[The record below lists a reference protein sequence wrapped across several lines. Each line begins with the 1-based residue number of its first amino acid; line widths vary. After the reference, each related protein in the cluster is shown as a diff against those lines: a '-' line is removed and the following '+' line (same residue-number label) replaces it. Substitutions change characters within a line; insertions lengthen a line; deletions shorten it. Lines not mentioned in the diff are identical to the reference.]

1 MLTGDFN
8 TPRHKVYDGGFTF
21 SYPDRTFSGSF
32 DLSIPGPF
40 YRGNVSI
47 GWSANDAIDFSFDS
61 GTILNATKTIWLISH
76 LRTPFEGWHH
86 NAFDSHLAYARNYLS
101 TNASVLWANKQRL
114 GLGLLTDFDWTD
126 PNVRLESKLFV
137 NSTVK
142 DVPTIDAFFKHTQ
155 NLSNYDTDVSL
166 RHTIY
171 NEKPNVYAV
180 KSNWQLHLSELHRN
194 ISGSVALRSPT
205 KGYTKGALVTKFSL
219 SSKKMLHGAA
229 DVELE
234 GRKFTLAVAGTVKKI
249 TNCMLEMNVTT
260 PIEKYRNIKG
270 RFGLIDRNRHIVAE
284 LRAPNAALGIE
295 IKFAVQ
301 AINDFDIIFNVETP
315 IASLEKAMLVAKL
328 HSDVIDF
335 RGGLNK
341 FVLGYVAVS
350 RKVSLQDF
358 EYSWKVYTPL
368 PKFEESSLVVK
379 YVQRKMVDLEV
390 MLKFAAKKLGV
401 VIDGK
406 PKQKFIRLP
415 RISSFQ
421 FESRLADEFDR
432 FSSHFAAL
440 NGDGDAS
447 DSSSGESS
455 EEDAVSAE
463 DDWNIAGH
471 MELDTIVWP
480 TISGNLDIE
489 DIAGEDYI
497 VSGNL
502 ILPLGTIEFRD
513 QLYFPDYMNVQNSLR
528 VISPY
533 AAVREIELLYSH
545 TVEFGQYYISALELF
560 YKNDS
565 RWIELGYTSNYT
577 KQTDDAD
584 LKTHEIDVNFLLP
597 FETLPRIS
605 FAGSLELEETV
616 MRANVSG
623 RTIDTYLSL
632 AGSVENDV
640 NFIDVNVGLKI
651 DAPLVPNYGLKVF
664 FKRDLSDIE
673 NMIDVGFEENQNGTS
688 KARMESVWHIESS
701 NYVKFNSKFSTN
713 VFPLAAVETSVFL
726 NRTAN
731 LQAALDLSYVSY
743 TRRSAAFHASITR
756 RNEQLNVE
764 VQTPM
769 ADYANITMI
778 GSLSPISRQS
788 GRYNLA
794 GKLYRNHEI
803 YNVDGTMTITSDFPV
818 EVDLQLKPVSR
829 NAIGFLTYSLR
840 NSGVGYGKSLQFK
853 VMEGNT
859 YFEVM
864 GSLNIYSKLNWN
876 LEGSINTSP
885 GLLSRKLDHNRC
897 ELKAS
902 LRPDNSGRLITMS
915 RLQTPWRQLGID
927 LVTMNGSASIAGHT
941 GDARVAY
948 DFSLTNGT
956 VQCAWTFVMFENM
969 NVLLDIVSN
978 RIESEPKSLGIG
990 IRYVNP
996 GRNSQRMT
1004 FGGSFAIDSKWRLET
1019 NGSVVAI
1026 NKNDISGNLALRLP
1040 EPLADV
1046 HRFSG
1051 HFDGDLLASPLK
1063 SFMCEANYESEKTR
1077 KRFLSRAQYRNV
1089 TDLQALLRA
1098 QWGLDT
1104 KLDTFESNLQMLR
1117 KGRRREVSAKVQT
1130 PLYKEDTITASGSYD
1145 DVDSYHLMRYVF
1157 KVAVRP
1163 FQLCLHSKTVFR
1175 IFSGTINYPASHQ
1188 IANTDIKFSSIS
1200 NLNGFLNCSTP
1211 FKALNWLQTDLN
1223 YTTTG

>member
-1 MLTGDFN
+1 MIRKRYALIDFHIFFSLHSLLNWIILFASQLVLTADLN
-8 TPRHKVYDGGFTF
+8 TPKHKVYDGGFTF

-32 DLSIPGPF
+32 DLSVPGPL
-40 YRGNVSI
+40 YRGNLSI
-47 GWSANDAIDFSFDS
+47 GWSANDAIAFSFDS
-61 GTILNATKTIWLISH
+61 GTLLIGTKTIWLISH
-76 LRTPFEGWHH
+76 LRTPFDGWHR
-86 NAFDSHLAYARNYLS
+86 NSFDSHLVYAPNFLS
-101 TNASVLWANKQRL
+101 TNASVLWANTQRL
-114 GLGLLTDFDWTD
+114 GLGLLTDFDYAD
-126 PNVRLESKLFV
+126 PNVRFETKLFV

-142 DVPTIDAFFKHTQ
+142 DVPTIDAIFKHIQ
-155 NLSNYDTDVSL
+155 NSSNYNTDVSL
-166 RHTIY
+166 RHVAQ
-171 NEKPNVYAV
+171 NEKPNVYAI
-180 KSNWQLHLSELHRN
+180 KSAWQLNFSELHRN
-194 ISGSVALRSPT
+194 ISGSVALNSPM

-219 SSKKMLHGAA
+219 SSKRMVHGAA

-234 GRKFTLAVAGTVKKI
+234 GRKFTLAVEGTVKKL

-270 RFGLIDRNRHIVAE
+270 RFGLIDRNRHVVAE

-295 IKFAVQ
+295 IKFAAN
-301 AINDFDIIFNVETP
+301 AINNFDVIFNVETP
-315 IASLEKAMLVAKL
+315 IATLEKAMLVAKL
-328 HSDVIDF
+328 QSDVIDF

-350 RKVSLQDF
+350 RKLSLQDF

-368 PKFEESSLVVK
+368 PKFEESRLVVK
-379 YVQRKMVDLEV
+379 YVQRKIVDLEI
-390 MLKFAAKKLGV
+390 MLKFAGKKLGI

-440 NGDGDAS
+440 NGDADTS
-447 DSSSGESS
+447 DSASEESS
-455 EEDAVSAE
+455 EEDTDAE

-497 VSGNL
+497 VTGNL
-502 ILPLGTIEFRD
+502 ILPIGTIEFRD

-533 AAVREIELLYSH
+533 AAAKEIEFLYSH
-545 TVEFGQYYISALELF
+545 TVEFGQYYISAMELF

-565 RWIELGYTSNYT
+565 RWIELGYNSNYT
-577 KQTDDAD
+577 KQTDDAE
-584 LKTHEIDVNFLLP
+584 LKMHEIEMNFLLP

-605 FAGSLELEETV
+605 FGCGLELEGSVT
-616 MRANVSG
+616 RANVSG

-632 AGSVENDV
+632 AGSLENDL
-640 NFIDVNVGLKI
+640 NFIDVNVGLRI
-651 DAPLVPNYGLKVF
+651 DAPMVPNYGLKVF
-664 FKRDLSDIE
+664 FKKDLSDVE
-673 NMIDVGFEENQNGTS
+673 NMIEIGFEESNNGTS
-688 KARMESVWHIESS
+688 RASMESVWHIESS

-713 VFPLAAVETSVFL
+713 LSPLAVVETSLFL

-731 LQAALDLSYVSY
+731 FQAAVDLTYV
-743 TRRSAAFHASITR
+743 TFLRRSAAFHVGIAK
-756 RNEQLNVE
+756 RNEQLNIE

-778 GSLSPISRQS
+778 GSMSTISKQT

-803 YNVDGTMTITSDFPV
+803 YNIDGTMTIASDFPV

-829 NAIGFLTYSLR
+829 NAIGFLTYSFR

-864 GSLNIYSKLNWN
+864 ATLNIFSKLNWN
-876 LEGSINTSP
+876 LDASINTSP
-885 GLLSRKLDHNRC
+885 GILSRKSDQNRC
-897 ELKAS
+897 ELTAS
-902 LRPDNSGRLITMS
+902 LQPDNSGRLTAKT
-915 RLQTPWRQLGID
+915 RLQTPWPQLGID
-927 LVTMNGSASIAGHT
+927 LVTLNATALIAGHT
-941 GDARVAY
+941 GDAQIAY
-948 DFSLTNGT
+948 DSSSANGRT
-956 VQCAWTFVMFENM
+956 QFAWTFVVFENM
-969 NVLLDIVSN
+969 NVLLDFVNNKVQSDP
-978 RIESEPKSLGIG
+978 RSLRIG

-996 GRNSQRMT
+996 GRNSQRLT
-1004 FGGSFAIDSKWRLET
+1004 FGGSFAVDSKWHLET
-1019 NGSVVAI
+1019 NGSMVAI
-1026 NKNDISGNLALRLP
+1026 SKNDISGNLAIRLP
-1040 EPLADV
+1040 EPLGDV

-1051 HFDGDLLASPLK
+1051 HIDGDLLASPLK
-1063 SFMCEANYESEKTR
+1063 SFMYEASYESEKTR
-1077 KRFLSRAQYRNV
+1077 KRFASRGQYRNV

-1098 QWGLDT
+1098 QWGLAT
-1104 KLDTFESNLQMLR
+1104 KLDTFESNVQMLR
-1117 KGRRREVSAKVQT
+1117 KGKRREVSATIKT
-1130 PLYKEDTITASGSYD
+1130 PLYNEDTITASGSYD
-1145 DVDSYHLMRYVF
+1145 NVDAYYLMRYSAECN
-1157 KVAVRP
+1157 KR
-1163 FQLCLHSKTVFR
+1163 QL
-1175 IFSGTINYPASHQ
+1175 I
-1188 IANTDIKFSSIS
+1188 
-1200 NLNGFLNCSTP
+1200 
-1211 FKALNWLQTDLN
+1211 
-1223 YTTTG
+1223 